1 MTFPDSAR
9 TLRAAIAA
17 AASEIEQTRRLPAPL
32 VAAFVEAG
40 LFRMYA
46 PRALGGPECHPLVV
60 ARTMAEL
67 AHGDASAAWCAMI
80 ASQCTWFAAFLP
92 PDGAQEVFGDPRSIV
107 GAQTRPEGEAMTV
120 EGGGYRV
127 RGRWP
132 FISGVSHAQWVGLVC
147 HVVADRIDPGAARRV
162 MAFIATRELSV
173 LDTWHTSGLRGTGS
187 HDVEVSD
194 VFVPR
199 HRVFAFPAIDSVGH
213 ASPLYRDAVF
223 NLVFVAQ
230 AGQALGVAE
239 AALEEFVEIASS
251 TKRQGAGMALRE
263 QATVQTQVAEAR
275 VIVDAAWAYLE
286 RATNDVWNAL
296 SAQRSPSAPQR
307 LVLRLA
313 ITHAIQ
319 TAIRAGDVLHTAAGG
334 SAVYTSHPLN
344 RRFRDLHAAGA
355 HMQASP
361 RVYEVAGQIL
371 LGLDPKPGPL
381 SP

>member
-1 MTFPDSAR
+1 MTFPDIAR
-9 TLRAAIAA
+9 TLRAPIAA
-17 AASEIEQTRRLPAPL
+17 AATELEQTRRLPAAL
-32 VAAFVEAG
+32 VAAFVEGG
-40 LFRMYA
+40 LFRMYT

-67 AHGDASAAWCAMI
+67 ARGDASAAWCAMI

-92 PDGAQEVFGDPRSIV
+92 PEGAHDVFGDPQSIV
-107 GAQTRPEGEAMTV
+107 GAQTRPEGDAVAV
-120 EGGGYRV
+120 EDGYRV
-127 RGRWP
+127 TGRWP
-132 FISGVSHAQWVGLVC
+132 FISGVSHARWVGLVC
-147 HVVADRIDPGAARRV
+147 NVAAERAGAGAARRV
-162 MAFIATRELSV
+162 MAFVPTRELTV
-173 LDTWHTSGLRGTGS
+173 LDTWHTSGLCGTGS

-199 HRVFAFPAIDSVGH
+199 HRAFAFPAVDTAGH
-213 ASPLYRDAVF
+213 PSPLYRDAVF

-230 AGQALGVAE
+230 AGQALGVAD
-239 AALEEFVEIASS
+239 AAIEEFVEIARS
-251 TKRQGAGMALRE
+251 TKRQGAGSTLRE
-263 QATVQTQVAEAR
+263 QTTVQAQVAEAR

-286 RATNDVWNAL
+286 RATNDVWEAL
-296 SAQRSPSAPQR
+296 SARRPPSAAQR
-307 LVLRLA
+307 LALRLA

-319 TAIRAGDVLHTAAGG
+319 SAIRAGDVLHTAAGG

-361 RVYEVAGQIL
+361 RVYEVAGQVL
-371 LGLDPKPGPL
+371 LGLDPRPGPL

>member
-1 MTFPDSAR
+1 MTFPDIAR
-9 TLRAAIAA
+9 KLRSQIAA
-17 AASEIEQTRRLPAPL
+17 AAVEIEQTRRLPAPL
-32 VAAFVEAG
+32 VAAFVEGG
-40 LFRMYA
+40 LFRMYT

-92 PDGAQEVFGDPRSIV
+92 PEGAHEVFGDARSIV
-107 GAQTRPEGEAMTV
+107 GAQTRPEGEAAAV
-120 EGGGYRV
+120 DGGYRV
-127 RGRWP
+127 TGRWP
-132 FISGVSHAQWVGLVC
+132 FISGVSHARWVGLVC
-147 HVVADRIDPGAARRV
+147 NVAADRAEAGAARRV
-162 MAFIATRELSV
+162 MAFVPTRELAV
-173 LDTWHTSGLRGTGS
+173 LDTWHTSGLCGTGS

-194 VFVPR
+194 VLVPR
-199 HRVFAFPAIDSVGH
+199 HRAFAFPAVDTAGH
-213 ASPLYRDAVF
+213 PSPLYRDAVF

-230 AGQALGVAE
+230 AGQALGVAD
-239 AALEEFVEIASS
+239 AAIEEFVEMARS
-251 TKRQGAGMALRE
+251 TKRQGAGSTLRE
-263 QATVQTQVAEAR
+263 QATVQAQVTEAR

-286 RATNDVWNAL
+286 RATNEVWEAL
-296 SAQRSPSAPQR
+296 TSQQSPSPSQR
-307 LVLRLA
+307 LALRLA

-319 TAIRAGDVLHTAAGG
+319 SAIRAGDVLHTAAGG

-361 RVYEVAGQIL
+361 RVYEVAGQVL